1 MHSVNKMASLASKD
15 SYLQNLAKKVCAQ
28 PSQEPRK
35 RKHEFIKR
43 NGSEEPSQPKKKK
56 KKKPRNNKLKAEP
69 ENGTRNIPQIKAKP
83 NKPNNDGQQ
92 PPSTGFAA
100 SSFSTVDILR
110 KRLQEK
116 IQESRGQV
124 SNKSLTPEEVEK
136 RRQRRK
142 QERERKKRKRK
153 ELKKKAAQ
161 EPEEVEVKDA
171 EEGQETNKKE
181 KDQVPIVFN
190 NMEVSDELPN
200 KVMQKKA
207 KKERVKGNIT
217 PMTGKNYKQLL
228 GRLEARKTKLEE
240 LREKDE
246 GKAKEFESKIKWTN
260 VLYKAEGVKI
270 KDDEGML
277 KAALK
282 RKEKMKKQREKRWDK
297 RTELTAER
305 MQQRQDKRRRNI
317 TKKKQA
323 KVNKKK
329 DRARKKGRI
338 LPEDLAKAN
347 FKKT

>member
-1 MHSVNKMASLASKD
+1 MASLASKD
-15 SYLQNLAKKVCAQ
+15 SYLQKLAKKVCTQ

-35 RKHEFIKR
+35 RKNEFIKR
-43 NGSEEPSQPKKKK
+43 DGSEEPGQPNKKK
-56 KKKPRNNKLKAEP
+56 KKKPRNKKMKAQSDKRTW
-69 ENGTRNIPQIKAKP
+69 NVPQITSNPQKLAK
-83 NKPNNDGQQ
+83 NGQT
-92 PPSTGFAA
+92 PSSTGTAA

-116 IQESRGQV
+116 IQESRSQL
-124 SNKSLTPEEVEK
+124 SNKSLTPEDAEK

-161 EPEEVEVKDA
+161 EPEGNEVKDTK
-171 EEGQETNKKE
+171 ESPETTKE
-181 KDQVPIVFN
+181 KDPVPIVFN
-190 NMEVSDELPN
+190 NVEVSDELPN

-228 GRLEARKTKLEE
+228 SRLEARKCKLEE
-240 LREKDE
+240 LRAKDE

-282 RKEKMKKQREKRWDK
+282 RKEKKQKQREKRWDK
-297 RTELTAER
+297 RTELTADR

-317 TKKKQA
+317 MKKKQA
-323 KVNKKK
+323 KVDKKK
-329 DRARKKGRI
+329 NRARKKGRI

-347 FKKT
+347 FK